1 MKKTYQKPT
10 ALSIA
15 MHLDTLIAQSPTI
28 GFGSGE
34 QDAEKAMSQERDFF
48 EHSWGEEE

>member
-1 MKKTYQKPT
+1 MKQTYQKPT

-15 MHLDTLIAQSPTI
+15 MHLDTLSAQSPTI
-28 GFGSGE
+28 GFGRGG
-34 QDAEKAMSQERDFF
+34 QDAENAMSQERDFF

>member
-34 QDAEKAMSQERDFF
+34 QDAENAMSQERDFF

>member
-15 MHLDTLIAQSPTI
+15 MHLDTRIAQSPTI

-34 QDAEKAMSQERDFF
+34 QDAENAMSQERDFF

>member
-15 MHLDTLIAQSPTI
+15 IHLDTLIAQSPTI
-28 GFGSGE
+28 GFGSDE
-34 QDAEKAMSQERDFF
+34 QDAENAMSQERDFF